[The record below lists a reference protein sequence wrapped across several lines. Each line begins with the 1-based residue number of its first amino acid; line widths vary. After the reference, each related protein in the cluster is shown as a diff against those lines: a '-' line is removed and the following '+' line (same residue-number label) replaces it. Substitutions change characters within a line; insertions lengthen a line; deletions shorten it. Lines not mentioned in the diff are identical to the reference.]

1 MSLLRSARSRPSG
14 MPCGRDIPET
24 YRNSRRQCSLG
35 ARSLLPVIRTAFGR
49 NDIPRWVFPQVPG
62 VVVRVAAVAWP
73 LLTRVQCC
81 YDVHICTDGAWCEKA
96 ADMDSEARSAGRGN
110 SAVRFVLVGL
120 LVGAVFPL
128 VAFLIVEPK
137 SSVAGA
143 LFWILC
149 LVAGAGTGLISSRLR
164 DGVAER
170 SLMQVLA
177 HASKTLGTPLPRVQG
192 FGEASRE
199 IERAFDQIASRMRR
213 VQTVGESIKLANSEI
228 AAATDQQASGA
239 AQQAAAV
246 TETSATVEE
255 LAQTSSQIADNAAA
269 VVRIAEKTL
278 ASAEEGMSAVAN
290 TAMGIEE
297 IRETTMQSS
306 DRILALGER
315 SQEIGR
321 VLSIIDEIAE
331 QTKILAL
338 NAAIE
343 AARAG
348 EAGKGFSVVAE
359 EIRKLAD
366 SVTESTQEIGRV
378 VREIQASTSALIM
391 QTEKAAKK
399 VTEGQE
405 LAANT
410 AVALER
416 IVVQVEQ
423 TTDSA
428 KQISIATQQQR
439 TASDQV
445 VVSMREV
452 ALVSQHAAEASRRIS
467 SAIAELGRLSDEIGA
482 R

>member
-1 MSLLRSARSRPSG
+1 M
-14 MPCGRDIPET
+14 
-24 YRNSRRQCSLG
+24 
-35 ARSLLPVIRTAFGR
+35 
-49 NDIPRWVFPQVPG
+49 
-62 VVVRVAAVAWP
+62 
-73 LLTRVQCC
+73 
-81 YDVHICTDGAWCEKA
+81 KA
-96 ADMDSEARSAGRGN
+96 AKMESEARGAKQGS
-110 SAVRFVLVGL
+110 SAVRFVAAGVV
-120 LVGAVFPL
+120 VGAVFPL
-128 VAFLIVEPK
+128 VASFVVEPK
-137 SSVAGA
+137 SAIAGV
-143 LFWILC
+143 LFWVLC
-149 LVAGAGTGLISSRLR
+149 IGTGVAVALISHRML
-164 DGVAER
+164 DGVTER
-170 SLMQVLA
+170 ALTAVLQ
-177 HASKTLGTPLPRVQG
+177 HASKTLSIPLPEVHG
-192 FGEASRE
+192 FAEASRE
-199 IERAFDQIASRMRR
+199 IERAFDQIGSRMRH
-213 VQTVGESIKLANSEI
+213 VQMVGESVQLANAEI
-228 AAATDQQASGA
+228 AAATDEQASGA

-246 TETSATVEE
+246 TQTSATVEE

-278 ASAEEGMSAVAN
+278 ASAEEGMNAVAS

-405 LAANT
+405 LAAHT

-445 VVSMREV
+445 VLSMREV
-452 ALVSQHAAEASRRIS
+452 ALVSQHAAEATRRIS
-467 SAIAELGRLSDEIGA
+467 AAIGELGRLSDEIGT
-482 R
+482 RR